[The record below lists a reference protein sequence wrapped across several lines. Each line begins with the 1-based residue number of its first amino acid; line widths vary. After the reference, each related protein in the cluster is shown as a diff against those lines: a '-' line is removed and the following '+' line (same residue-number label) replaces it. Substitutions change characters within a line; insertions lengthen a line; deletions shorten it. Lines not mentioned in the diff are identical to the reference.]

1 MYNRYMDYRLGREPL
16 TSMANFCLNMLES
29 SIKTNSKTK
38 RRNVAAEMY
47 GIKSE
52 VLYRIGY
59 LCAEKGGQQ
68 ARKASGKDN
77 DLTIQDRR
85 FLTQAVKTIIRRAA
99 ERAYDPE
106 KALPQISLSD
116 LQNHP

>member
-1 MYNRYMDYRLGREPL
+1 MPLARATGTRLLPQYPPPPAGLKLCPDVQTMYNRYMDYRLGREPL

-77 DLTIQDRR
+77 DLTIQ
-85 FLTQAVKTIIRRAA
+85 
-99 ERAYDPE
+99 ERVSH
-106 KALPQISLSD
+106 L
-116 LQNHP
+116 